1 MLSELMRREYYDEEL
16 KALILNFIMRKGR
29 WGEHYFPI
37 DTMAN
42 WLGQIV
48 KNNGKNVKKKVKDL
62 AKEGFLIL
70 HKMNT
75 TASLN
80 PRMKGEII
88 EYIEKNLR
96 ESNQLDDS

>member
-1 MLSELMRREYYDEEL
+1 MVSVLMKRDYDNTEL

-42 WLGQIV
+42 WLGQVV
-48 KNNGKNVKKKVKDL
+48 KNNGKNIKKKVKEL
-62 AKEGFLIL
+62 ANEGFLIL
-70 HKMNT
+70 HKGNT

-80 PRMKGEII
+80 PRMKHEIL

-96 ESNQLDDS
+96 E

>member
-1 MLSELMRREYYDEEL
+1 MRREYSDEAL

-42 WLGQIV
+42 WLGQVV
-48 KNNGKNVKKKVKDL
+48 KNNGKNIKKKVKEL
-62 AKEGFLIL
+62 ANEGYLIL
-70 HKMNT
+70 QKGNT

-80 PRMKGEII
+80 PRLKHEIM
-88 EYIEKNLR
+88 EYIENNLSDV
-96 ESNQLDDS
+96 EQ

>member
-1 MLSELMRREYYDEEL
+1 MRREYSDEEW

-42 WLGQIV
+42 WLGQVV
-48 KNNGKNVKKKVKDL
+48 KNNGKNIKKKVKEL
-62 AKEGFLIL
+62 ANEGYLIL
-70 HKMNT
+70 HKGNT

-80 PRMKGEII
+80 PRLKHEIM
-88 EYIEKNLR
+88 EYIENNLSDV
-96 ESNQLDDS
+96 EQ

>member
-1 MLSELMRREYYDEEL
+1 MISVLMRKAYSDDEL

-37 DTMAN
+37 DMMTN
-42 WLGQIV
+42 WLGQV
-48 KNNGKNVKKKVKDL
+48 VRNNGKNVRRKVKEL

-70 HKMNT
+70 HKVNT

-80 PRMKGEII
+80 PRMKNEITN
-88 EYIEKNLR
+88 YIEKNLV
-96 ESNQLDDS
+96 E

>member
-1 MLSELMRREYYDEEL
+1 MRREYSDEAL

-42 WLGQIV
+42 WLGQVV
-48 KNNGKNVKKKVKDL
+48 KNNGKNIKKKVKEL
-62 AKEGFLIL
+62 ANEGYLIL
-70 HKMNT
+70 HKGNT

-80 PRMKGEII
+80 PRLKHEIM
-88 EYIEKNLR
+88 EYIENNLSDV
-96 ESNQLDDS
+96 EQ

>member
-1 MLSELMRREYYDEEL
+1 MKRDYADEEL

-37 DTMAN
+37 DTMSN
-42 WLGQIV
+42 WLGQAIR
-48 KNNGKNVKKKVKDL
+48 NNGKNVRKKIKEL

-70 HKMNT
+70 HKGNT

-80 PRMKGEII
+80 PRMKNEIM
-88 EYIEKNLR
+88 EYIETHLR
-96 ESNQLDDS
+96 E

>member
-1 MLSELMRREYYDEEL
+1 MRREYSDEEL

-42 WLGQIV
+42 WLGQVV
-48 KNNGKNVKKKVKDL
+48 KNNGKNIKKKVKEL
-62 AKEGFLIL
+62 ANEGYLIL
-70 HKMNT
+70 HKGNT

-80 PRMKGEII
+80 PRLKHEIM
-88 EYIEKNLR
+88 EYIENNLSDV
-96 ESNQLDDS
+96 EQ

>member
-1 MLSELMRREYYDEEL
+1 MRREYSDEEL

-42 WLGQIV
+42 WLGQVV
-48 KNNGKNVKKKVKDL
+48 KNNGKNIKKKVKEL
-62 AKEGFLIL
+62 ANEGYLIL
-70 HKMNT
+70 HKGNT

-80 PRMKGEII
+80 PRLKHEIM
-88 EYIEKNLR
+88 EYIENNLSDV
-96 ESNQLDDS
+96 EH

>member
-1 MLSELMRREYYDEEL
+1 MISVLMRRKYSDEEL

-42 WLGQIV
+42 WLGQV
-48 KNNGKNVKKKVKDL
+48 VQNNGKNVRKKVKEL
-62 AKEGFLIL
+62 ANVGFLIL
-70 HKMNT
+70 HKVNT

-80 PRMKGEII
+80 PRYKNEII
-88 EYIEKNLR
+88 EYIQKNLKG
-96 ESNQLDDS
+96 

>member
-1 MLSELMRREYYDEEL
+1 MKSEYSDTEL

-42 WLGQIV
+42 WLGQV
-48 KNNGKNVKKKVKDL
+48 VQNNGKNVRKKVKEL
-62 AKEGFLIL
+62 SKEGFLIL
-70 HKMNT
+70 HKVNT

-80 PRMKGEII
+80 PRMKREIM
-88 EYIEKNLR
+88 EYIERNLT
-96 ESNQLDDS
+96 E